1 MTGKRM
7 ADKVAVVTGAGSGIG
22 QATALRFAEEGA
34 WVAALDI
41 ALDSALA
48 TAARI
53 ESGGGKALGGRVDV
67 SDSASVAA
75 AIGKVLQAWGRID
88 VLINNAGVTRD
99 GYITKLS
106 DEQWDQVVDVS
117 LKGTF
122 LCCRAVAPGMYERKQ
137 GRIVNTASVS
147 VRGNI
152 GQTNYSAAKAGV
164 IGLTRSLA
172 LEAAKFGVTV
182 NCVAPGATD
191 TPILKTIPAPVMARM
206 LESIPLK
213 CLADPRDI
221 ANAHLFLAS
230 EEGRYVTGQVLVVDG
245 GQSIGLM

>member
-1 MTGKRM
+1 MSGARL
-7 ADKVAVVTGAGSGIG
+7 ADRTAVVTGAGSGIG

-34 WVAALDI
+34 QVAALDVQ
-41 ALDSALA
+41 LDSALA

-53 ESGGGKALGGRVDV
+53 EAAGGKALGLRIDV
-67 SDSASVAA
+67 ADATSVQAA
-75 AIGKVLQAWGRID
+75 FQQVLHAWGRID
-88 VLINNAGVTRD
+88 VLINNAGITRD
-99 GYITKLS
+99 GFLTKLTE
-106 DEQWDQVVDVS
+106 EQWDQVVDVS

-122 LCCRAVAPGMYERKQ
+122 LCCRAVTPGMYERKQ

-182 NCVAPGATD
+182 NCVAPGTTD
-191 TPILKTIPAPVMARM
+191 TPILKTIPEAVKARM
-206 LESIPLK
+206 LQSIPLQR
-213 CLADPRDI
+213 LAEPRDI
-221 ANAHLFLAS
+221 ANAHLFLAC

-245 GQSIGLM
+245 GLSIGLL